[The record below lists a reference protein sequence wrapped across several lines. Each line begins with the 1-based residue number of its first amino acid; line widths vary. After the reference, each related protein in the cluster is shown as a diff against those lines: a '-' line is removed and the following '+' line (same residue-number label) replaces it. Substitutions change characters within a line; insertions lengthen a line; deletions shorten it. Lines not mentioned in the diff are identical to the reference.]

1 MMTGE
6 RRKHYYAFGPFR
18 LDVWERVLINERGVS
33 VPLTP
38 KAFSI
43 LLMLVE
49 NSRHVLTKEELMQ
62 KIWPDS
68 FVEENNLTQN
78 ISRLRRVL
86 SEEGGRGE
94 KFIETIPR
102 RGYRF
107 IADVMESFEEAEI
120 KAASGPE
127 HKTSASGND
136 APGREKRKPFLRDVV
151 IIGRAVRFK

>member
-1 MMTGE
+1 MNRE

-18 LDVWERVLINERGVS
+18 LDVWERVLINESGVA

-43 LLMLVE
+43 LLVLVE

-62 KIWPDS
+62 KVWPDS

-86 SEEGGRGE
+86 TEEGGKGE

-107 IADVMESFEEAEI
+107 IAAVSESFEEAEV
-120 KAASGPE
+120 KAATG
-127 HKTSASGND
+127 HDNKMDASSSDEPKRG
-136 APGREKRKPFLRDVV
+136 KRKSFLRDVV